1 LTRFSHGTG
10 EKLLILIF
18 FLLFASSRERENVF
32 DENWPQLVLQELNNY
47 LLKMDIVNGN
57 SPEKNVTFV
66 FILIKNNI

>member
-1 LTRFSHGTG
+1 MI
-10 EKLLILIF
+10 EYPYC
-18 FLLFASSRERENVF
+18 NM
-32 DENWPQLVLQELNNY
+32 WPQLVLQELNNY